1 MMNTLFPETFAQ
13 YNLLDHPFYQAWNN
27 GTLTREQLAEYA
39 SQYGQFIRLISE
51 GWQQIGENEIA
62 KEEQEHFEL
71 WKQFGKSL
79 QAEMITSSSLP
90 EIDELVNSVQ
100 KNNSSYAGALGA
112 LYAFEKQQPATAS
125 SKLDGLKK
133 HYHHWQVDETYFAIH
148 ASDFEEPALLEE
160 KYLALSDSD
169 KKIAADACRE
179 TCSLLWNALTG
190 ISEHA
195 GVEYMLN

>member
-1 MMNTLFPETFAQ
+1 MNTLFPEAFAQ
-13 YNLLDHPFYQAWNN
+13 YNLLDHPFYLAWNK

-39 SQYGQFIRLISE
+39 VQYGQFIRLISE
-51 GWQQIGENEIA
+51 GWQKIGEPGIA
-62 KEEQEHFEL
+62 KEEQEHYEL

-79 QAEMITSSSLP
+79 QAEMNTSSFP
-90 EIDELVNSVQ
+90 EINELVNAVQ
-100 KNNSSYAGALGA
+100 KNNASYAGALGA
-112 LYAFEKQQPATAS
+112 LYAFERQQPATAA

-133 HYHHWQVDETYFAIH
+133 HYQRWNADETYFTIH

-160 KYLALSDSD
+160 KYHSLSISD
-169 KKIAADACRE
+169 KKVAEDACQQ

-195 GVEYMLN
+195 GVECMLN